1 MISSMKLLLASN
13 SPRRREL
20 LRNAGFDFEVIPSE
34 VDEGAP
40 SSNELPEEYARRVA
54 CYKAQD
60 VARHATPDSLVLG
73 ADTIVIIDGLV
84 LGKPSDAADA
94 TRMLRL
100 LSGRTHEVVTAICLV
115 RPPDQLVVVKHEIT
129 AVTFRELSEDEIRAY
144 VASGEPFDKAG
155 AYAIQ
160 GLASKFALRISG
172 CYFNVVGLPVALLY
186 EVLKGVEARSE
197 GVGSWGT

>member
-1 MISSMKLLLASN
+1 MKLLLASN

-20 LRNAGFDFEVIPSE
+20 LQNAGFDFEVIPSG

-40 SSNELPEEYARRVA
+40 LSNEPPEAYARRVA
-54 CYKAQD
+54 CDKALH
-60 VARHATPDSLVLG
+60 VASSATPGSLVLG
-73 ADTIVIIDGLV
+73 ADTIVVVDDLI
-84 LGKPSDAADA
+84 LGKPSTPSDA

-115 RPPDQLVVVKHEIT
+115 RPPDQLVAVKHEIT
-129 AVTFRELSEDEIRAY
+129 SVTFRGLSEDEVRTY
-144 VASGEPFDKAG
+144 VASDEPFDKAG

-160 GLASKFALRISG
+160 GLASKFVLRISG

-186 EVLKGVEARSE
+186 GVLKEIEA
-197 GVGSWGT
+197 GSKESGSRELNG